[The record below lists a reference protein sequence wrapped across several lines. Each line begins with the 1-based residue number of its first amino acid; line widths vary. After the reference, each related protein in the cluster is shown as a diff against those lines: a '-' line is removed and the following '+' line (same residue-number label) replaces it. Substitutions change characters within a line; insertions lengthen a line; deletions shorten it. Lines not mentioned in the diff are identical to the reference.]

1 MHFPSELLLSHM
13 GLAEAG
19 MWAAHVN
26 DDGQVVL
33 VIKLGT
39 DTLKWIHRGVP
50 VNLLIGHVQTEQ
62 ALVRVL
68 GLEVFD
74 CKTDPLIPNLPQV
87 EVWEIE
93 GFDDLLNKNQF
104 AIRRRNI
111 GICEA
116 PPARMMRDSAS
127 GSTRASRSARSIGAR
142 KRTRRGSL
150 IISNCSRPIVHSTAL
165 PS

>member
-33 VIKLGT
+33 VIKLAT

-68 GLEVFD
+68 GLPGMIIIRVNHQPRDF
-74 CKTDPLIPNLPQV
+74 NLSLGRHLFQQS
-87 EVWEIE
+87 E
-93 GFDDLLNKNQF
+93 GFGRNGFVFQQF
-104 AIRRRNI
+104 
-111 GICEA
+111 
-116 PPARMMRDSAS
+116 
-127 GSTRASRSARSIGAR
+127 
-142 KRTRRGSL
+142 
-150 IISNCSRPIVHSTAL
+150 HSFMADTYQQI
-165 PS
+165 

>member
-1 MHFPSELLLSHM
+1 M
-13 GLAEAG
+13 AEAG

-33 VIKLGT
+33 VIKLAT

-74 CKTDPLIPNLPQV
+74 CKTDPLIPNL
-87 EVWEIE
+87 
-93 GFDDLLNKNQF
+93 
-104 AIRRRNI
+104 
-111 GICEA
+111 
-116 PPARMMRDSAS
+116 
-127 GSTRASRSARSIGAR
+127 
-142 KRTRRGSL
+142 
-150 IISNCSRPIVHSTAL
+150 
-165 PS
+165 